1 VEFRI
6 LGPIEVVDNGRALPL
21 GSRKQRA
28 LLALLLLHAGKV
40 VSRDRLIDDLWQGE
54 PPAAAETTLRSHISR
69 LRSALGASRL
79 LSQAP
84 GYRLVLAPDEL
95 DVKRCEYLLAEGRD
109 ALVQGR
115 AADAAERLRAALAL
129 WRGSVL
135 ADLAYEPFA
144 QGEIARLEE
153 LRLAVLEERIE
164 ADLALAR
171 HADLVGELEGLVV
184 EDPLRE
190 RLRGQ
195 LMLALYRSAARP
207 TRSRAT
213 RRRGVC

>member
-1 VEFRI
+1 MEFRI

>member
-1 VEFRI
+1 M
-6 LGPIEVVDNGRALPL
+6 
-21 GSRKQRA
+21 
-28 LLALLLLHAGKV
+28 
-40 VSRDRLIDDLWQGE
+40 
-54 PPAAAETTLRSHISR
+54 
-69 LRSALGASRL
+69 
-79 LSQAP
+79 
-84 GYRLVLAPDEL
+84 
-95 DVKRCEYLLAEGRD
+95 
-109 ALVQGR
+109 
-115 AADAAERLRAALAL
+115 
-129 WRGSVL
+129 L